1 MIDENKWEEE
11 DSSDDFF
18 PYEQFLAISPKI
30 TSTVNKTTTENI
42 EEWLQKNL
50 KAKNLDSSIS

>member
-42 EEWLQKNL
+42 EEWLQKNF
-50 KAKNLDSSIS
+50 KGKKPR